1 MTQEHD
7 HGFPYEILGGSDAEA
22 GPAVNAGPVAME
34 PVLASSNK
42 DVSTDP
48 FFSSVRQQLEDGSI
62 QDATTEWLQNNLTD
76 ITTTNGFTSEQIAR
90 YNRLLVSKANPIPSH
105 LEDNKPQVETK
116 QPESLPVSVVSPKTE
131 SRKWSMPYNIAKK
144 ESEQLGRIIDAWRSG
159 DSQLTAQLMSESGM
173 MPSQAGVK
181 LNPSEVVGLKEQI
194 DAEIREMEDA
204 ARDFVKYS
212 PEATNGLVTIDGL
225 IESFKEADSASKRKE
240 IRVRIEGLIN
250 SGVRL
255 SGTHAL
261 GEASGLA
268 VEILR
273 EELGKKK
280 EAFQSVRKIH
290 ETTHEE
296 VLNMLLRDKEV
307 SLEEEIRSRPPEDQ
321 YKLINHLL
329 VELEEGEKGATL
341 DLVNQE
347 LKQQLF
353 KLERWVADSRAGIE
367 QPMSPEVARLVEARL
382 NLDHTYKVIAR
393 LNLKHPQYGQ
403 QLDNKDF
410 ERLDESGRLLTPE
423 QTALVFG
430 WVDNGLGIPLEE
442 MFGSFERIAMQ
453 RSNRTGQEVTAKWD
467 LKASTKQ
474 DRILLFESMDLG
486 DGVVTNL
493 SDDEIATNM
502 LMIQRAAI
510 IWGMGGQA
518 DTAAKTQLG
527 KLIHTR
533 DSRTAARLKAKGA
546 GGDFGPEITIDRIM
560 SIATDGIRFAKI
572 DGEFI
577 FAPESFKKAITL
589 SMQGK
594 AKEAAEIVYKIMAVV
609 PGSNDNLYW
618 GDERP
623 NIAGLP
629 ANYIKDYWTTQV
641 KAAVELGEQIL
652 NNKWVP
658 GDLGTDTLQKM
669 RGNIGKIDPTISYM
683 SDKLGVVNPSGV
695 LSLARQVYIGI
706 VDASLKEGVDPRE
719 STVQGWLDEGQL
731 GNLDNRIV
739 DSGLLDQDGLDGV
752 YKTVNFEERIVAARA
767 KQPRRIKK

>member
-1 MTQEHD
+1 MTH
-7 HGFPYEILGGSDAEA
+7 
-22 GPAVNAGPVAME
+22 
-34 PVLASSNK
+34 SNK

-76 ITTTNGFTSEQIAR
+76 ITTGNGFTSEQIAR
-90 YNRLLVSKANPIPSH
+90 YRRLLASKANPIPSH
-105 LEDNKPQVETK
+105 LEDNKPKPQVEVGRS
-116 QPESLPVSVVSPKTE
+116 ESLPVSVVSPKTE
-131 SRKWSMPYNIAKK
+131 SRKWSMPYNMAKK

-173 MPSQAGVK
+173 MPLQAGVN
-181 LNPSEVVGLKEQI
+181 LSPSEVVGLKEQI
-194 DAEIREMEDA
+194 DAEIKEMEDA
-204 ARDFVKYS
+204 ARDFVKSS

-225 IESFKEADSASKRKE
+225 INSFKQADSASKRKE
-240 IRVRIEGLIN
+240 IRARIEGLIN

-280 EAFQSVRKIH
+280 EVFQSVRKTH

-307 SLEEEIRSRPPEDQ
+307 SLEEEIRSRLPEDQ

-341 DLVNQE
+341 DQVNQE
-347 LKQQLF
+347 LKQQLL

-367 QPMSPEVARLVEARL
+367 QPMSSEVARLVEARL
-382 NLDHTYKVIAR
+382 NLDHTYKVVAR

-430 WVDNGLGIPLEE
+430 WVDNGLDIPLEE
-442 MFGSFERIAMQ
+442 MFISFERIAMQ
-453 RSNRTGQEVTAKWD
+453 RSNRTDREVAAKWD

-474 DRILLFESMDLG
+474 DRIALFDSMDLG
-486 DGVVTNL
+486 DGVGTNL

-527 KLIHTR
+527 KLIHMES
-533 DSRTAARLKAKGA
+533 SRKDALSKAAGA
-546 GGDFGPEITIDRIM
+546 GGDFGPRVTIDRVR
-560 SIATDGIRFAKI
+560 SVATDAMRTAKV

-577 FAPESFKKAITL
+577 FAPKLWKEAVDLAI
-589 SMQGK
+589 QGK
-594 AKEAAEIVYKIMAVV
+594 RAEAAKIVYRIMSVEPAH
-609 PGSNDNLYW
+609 NDNLYW
-618 GDERP
+618 GDARP
-623 NIAGLP
+623 DISKLP
-629 ANYIKDYWTTQV
+629 KDHLKNYWTGHV
-641 KAAVELGEQIL
+641 KAAVQLGSEFL
-652 NNKWVP
+652 TNKWKP
-658 GDLGTDTLQKM
+658 GDLGTDMLQAA
-669 RGNIGKIDPTISYM
+669 RGNIAKIDPTVSYM
-683 SDKLGVVNPSGV
+683 AEKRGVKNPQGA
-695 LSLARQVYIGI
+695 LFLARQFVIG
-706 VDASLKEGVDPRE
+706 VADASLSEGLDP
-719 STVQGWLDEGQL
+719 SDTTIQGWLDEGQL
-731 GNLDNRIV
+731 NDLLHRIV
-739 DSGLLDQDGLDGV
+739 VTTGLLDEASIADAL
-752 YKTVNFEERIVAARA
+752 KTVNFYGRITEARL
-767 KQPRRIKK
+767 KYSKRK